1 MHRYKWLTPIALT
14 LFLVTAGC
22 GNTTN
27 NAGSAGFSYN
37 AIGNGGNSGGSMNN
51 HAQRQNRSTTTS
63 ANAVTFLPMTL
74 QVMQIDPRRKT
85 VMLAVRDTKGSKNQ
99 GGTAA
104 HAANLP
110 GSSGS
115 SGTTQNITIPVGWTL
130 HVSGPPVTRAGSG
143 KLLAGGVISVLRYPL
158 TNSPGMGN
166 RVNPQIKEGRTAITN
181 TPQADTWG
189 LRGTNVTT
197 VVGGPVAARD
207 TTFKATIPGQY
218 AIIWA
223 VAGGPPHV
231 LSRMTVSNTVAKPL
245 LATGPT
251 TQK

>member
-37 AIGNGGNSGGSMNN
+37 AVGNDGNSGSSMN
-51 HAQRQNRSTTTS
+51 HHTQRQNRTPTTS
-63 ANAVTFLPMTL
+63 ANAVTSSPMTM
-74 QVMQIDPRRKT
+74 QVVQIDPRRKT
-85 VMLAVRDTKGSKNQ
+85 VMLAVRDAKSSKNR

-104 HAANLP
+104 QAANLP
-110 GSSGS
+110 GP
-115 SGTTQNITIPVGWTL
+115 SGTAQNLTIPVGWTL
-130 HVSGPPVTRAGSG
+130 HVSGPAAALTGSG
-143 KLLAGGVISVLRYPL
+143 KLVADGAISVLPYPL
-158 TNSPGMGN
+158 TNSPGMGS
-166 RVNPQIKEGRTAITN
+166 RVNPQVEKGRTAITN

-207 TTFKATIPGQY
+207 TTFKATIPGPY
-218 AIIWA
+218 AIVWA
-223 VAGGPPHV
+223 QAGGPPHV
-231 LSRMTVSNTVAKPL
+231 LSRMTVSNTIAKPL
-245 LATGPT
+245 VATGST
-251 TQK
+251 IRK